1 MRTMK
6 IIKEEKDYQYPTK
19 EEIIKQMDH
28 LWENNDIQMIF
39 WKKYFKDLKGDK

>member
-6 IIKEEKDYQYPTK
+6 IKEEKDYKYPTK

-39 WKKYFKDLKGDK
+39 WKKYFKDIKGDK

>member
-6 IIKEEKDYQYPTK
+6 IKEEKDYKYPTK

-28 LWENNDIQMIF
+28 LWEQEEMKEI
-39 WKKYFKDLKGDK
+39 KKIIKEMED

>member
-1 MRTMK
+1 MK
-6 IIKEEKDYQYPTK
+6 KIKEEKEKDYKYPTK

>member
-6 IIKEEKDYQYPTK
+6 IKEEKDYKYPTK

-28 LWENNDIQMIF
+28 LWEQEEMKGI
-39 WKKYFKDLKGDK
+39 KKIIKEMED